1 MAHTHITVNLPF
13 PYYTNTWFLCE
24 DGLVDTIADL
34 KVEILDETGGLQA
47 EGATYRL
54 DKDAVEMTGTD
65 NTHTV
70 LSEGDTIDLVEV

>member
-1 MAHTHITVNLPF
+1 MADIHITVNLPF

-34 KVEILDETGGLQA
+34 KAQILDETSGLQT

-54 DKDAVEMTGTD
+54 EKDAVEMTGTD
-65 NTHTV
+65 DTYTV

>member
-1 MAHTHITVNLPF
+1 MAHIHITVNLPF

-24 DGLVDTIADL
+24 DGLADTIADL
-34 KVEILDETGGLQA
+34 KAQILDETSGLHT
-47 EGATYRL
+47 EGVTYRL

-65 NTHTV
+65 DTYTV